1 MPLADASGSA
11 STVPLA
17 DEGLV
22 ETLGR
27 FAVLSM
33 SASLPADVAAA
44 IPGRILDI
52 LGICVRATR
61 EDSSESVRA
70 FVRDH
75 GGAGRCT
82 AIGVGGG
89 LSPASAAFMNGVLA
103 HSLDYD
109 DTHLPS
115 ILHPSASVVPAVL
128 AAAEHF
134 GSDPRRVTA
143 AVAVGLELVVRI
155 GMAGFDES
163 TRQSEF
169 FEHGQ
174 HATSMC
180 GTIGAAGAVAA
191 LGGADAATCAHA
203 MAIACSMASGII
215 EANRTGGTVKRIHCG
230 WAAQAAVTAAQL
242 AMSGLTGAPTALEGR
257 FGFYNATIR
266 DRWTSEPILE
276 GLGEQWCAPSI
287 FYKPY
292 PANHFTHAGID
303 AAMNLRDDG
312 LRPTDVAA
320 ARLSVAT
327 ATVRTIGEP
336 IETKR
341 TPATGYSA
349 QFSGPYTVAAALIG
363 GGGLGLGLDDFTDE
377 LAHDPVRR
385 ELMAKISVQGDER
398 CDRVY
403 PHQFPAVLSVDTT
416 DGRTLE
422 CAVMSNRGGPERPL
436 TSDELRRKFVDNV
449 SGLLGEDAV
458 AAVATA
464 VTGADGTSDPLKAL
478 SMLGAGTAPA
488 PVGPFGAG
496 REAAS

>member
-1 MPLADASGSA
+1 MTVGAGSVVGSKGSSASPITPLAG
-11 STVPLA
+11 
-17 DEGLV
+17 EGLV

-27 FAVLSM
+27 FAVRSM
-33 SASLPADVAAA
+33 DAPLPADVEAA

-61 EDSSESVRA
+61 EESSESVRS
-70 FVRDH
+70 FVLDN
-75 GGAGRCT
+75 GGGGRCT
-82 AIGVGGG
+82 VIGIGGG
-89 LSPASAAFMNGVLA
+89 HSPTSAAFMNGVLA

-128 AAAEHF
+128 AAAEHH
-134 GSDPRRVTA
+134 GSDPRRVLA

-155 GMAGFDES
+155 GMAGFDET

-169 FEHGQ
+169 FEQGQ

-180 GTIGAAGAVAA
+180 GTIGSAGAVAA
-191 LGGADAATCAHA
+191 LAGADARTCAHA

-257 FGFYNATIR
+257 FGFYTATIR
-266 DRWTSEPILE
+266 DKWSSAPILD
-276 GLGEQWCAPSI
+276 GLGERWCAPSI

-303 AAMNLRDDG
+303 AAIALREGG
-312 LRPTDVAA
+312 LRPTDVAS
-320 ARLSVAT
+320 ARLGVAT

-341 TPATGYSA
+341 APGTGYSA
-349 QFSGPYTVAAALIG
+349 QFSGPYTVAAALFG
-363 GGGLGLGLDDFTDE
+363 GGGLGLGLGDFTDA
-377 LAHDPVRR
+377 LAVDPERR
-385 ELMAKISVQGDER
+385 ELMARISVHGDER

-403 PHQFPAVLSVDTT
+403 PHQFPAVLTVDTT

-422 CAVMSNRGGPERPL
+422 CAVMTNRGGPERPL
-436 TSDELRRKFVDNV
+436 SVEELGRKFDDNV
-449 SGLLGEDAV
+449 EGVLD
-458 AAVATA
+458 
-464 VTGADGTSDPLKAL
+464 
-478 SMLGAGTAPA
+478 AGTAASVARAVAGTDGA
-488 PVGPFGAG
+488 PDAS
-496 REAAS
+496 AALAMLASSFSTGDAR